1 MIKNCGLPLNFKNQ
15 NEMLYIFTG
24 LIYFV
29 IYKTVT
35 SALSL
40 LHLLNLV
47 VVTDYAR
54 PLVVVLKG
62 PPCLNKDDLT

>member
-1 MIKNCGLPLNFKNQ
+1 MYLAKIKHNSLENTVVPNSLGALEVFKWLKIVGCLLNIKNQ

-35 SALSL
+35 S
-40 LHLLNLV
+40 
-47 VVTDYAR
+47 
-54 PLVVVLKG
+54 
-62 PPCLNKDDLT
+62 

>member
-1 MIKNCGLPLNFKNQ
+1 
-15 NEMLYIFTG
+15 MLYIFTG

-35 SALSL
+35 SELSL

-62 PPCLNKDDLT
+62 PPCLNKNDLT